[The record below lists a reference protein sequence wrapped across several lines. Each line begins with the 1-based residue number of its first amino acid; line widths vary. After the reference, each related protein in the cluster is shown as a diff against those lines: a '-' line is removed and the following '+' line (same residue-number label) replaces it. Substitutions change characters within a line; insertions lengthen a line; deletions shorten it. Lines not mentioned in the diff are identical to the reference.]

1 MYLFKLLLLIL
12 FTLNINASIVQ
23 TKHNLSVSGTGSI
36 KASSEKEVCA
46 FCHIPHA
53 AQKGVPLWN
62 RAMPTSSYTM
72 YSSTYLERTSYPTP
86 SDLGSSFD
94 TPGNLSRQCLSC
106 HDGTIAIGGIYAIR
120 GTILGSALS
129 VNNTDAGGEMP
140 HSASGFI
147 GTDLSAHHPV
157 GFEYNPTAMN
167 YGTGVTTE
175 GNTVVNNRGGVNPSE
190 LRTASDV
197 SQNTKIKLYSY
208 SGKDYVECSSCHDPH
223 TSNKKF
229 LRVGAENSDS
239 HAKNVKNT
247 CVACHK
253 KDNWAGS
260 AHDTHT
266 TAYTDASVLSEYGAG
281 TKVSDMGCINCH
293 TPHNGEGQPYLLR
306 KIEQNTCFQGASS
319 SSSTANCHNAG
330 GAKDIKSPL
339 LKTYG
344 HGYPLLNTDG
354 VHTNLDYMYGT
365 GVPRNPTGSKGIAW
379 SDSQHVECM
388 DCHNQHAAKA
398 LPKRVAQNSWYP
410 ANNQGSNLIS
420 KSGALTGASG
430 IEPTIWPSRW
440 NKPTTFT
447 ILEQATYEYQIC
459 FKCHTSWALGDNGD
473 GNPESGWATYSDS
486 SVDFTDL
493 AWEFNKNNRSGHP
506 VTVSLNNRTGS
517 PGTKQLSSGEMK
529 DPWKAVGTQTMYCS
543 DCHGTDSENISDA
556 KGPHGSSI
564 KFMLKGE
571 GTEWPTRTNGTHFL
585 VGTSHSDASRTGV
598 FCQNC
603 HNVSSAG
610 APHTTKNEMNGLKCV
625 NCHVAIPHGSPQSRL
640 IAYKNFPEPYN
651 YQGNQALLTGFLKS
665 GGWSRD
671 SAFAKSNGQC
681 TSKHDADNGEN
692 SFESNDF

>member
-12 FTLNINASIVQ
+12 FTLNLSASIVQ

-129 VNNTDAGGEMP
+129 MNNTDAGGEMP
-140 HSASGFI
+140 RSASGLI

-167 YGTGVTTE
+167 YGTGVTPE
-175 GNTVVNNRGGVNPSE
+175 GNTIVNNRGGVNTSE

-229 LRVGAENSDS
+229 LRVGADNSDS

-260 AHDTHT
+260 AHDTNT
-266 TAYTDASVLSEYGAG
+266 TAYTDTNVLSEYGAG
-281 TKVSDMGCINCH
+281 TKISDMGCINCH

-306 KIEQNTCFQGASS
+306 KIEQNTCFQGAADST
-319 SSSTANCHNAG
+319 STASCHQNG
-330 GAKDIKSPL
+330 GVKDIKTDL
-339 LKTYG
+339 DKDIG

-354 VHTNLDYMYGT
+354 VHTNLDYMYGN
-365 GVPRNPTGSKGIAW
+365 GVPRNPVGSKGISW
-379 SDSQHVECM
+379 SDSMHVECM

-398 LPKRVAQNSWYP
+398 LPKRVATGSWYP
-410 ANNQGSNLIS
+410 TNTSTNANKIS
-420 KSGALTGASG
+420 SSGALTGASG
-430 IEPTIWPSRW
+430 IRPTTWPSEW
-440 NKPTTFT
+440 TKATSYTT
-447 ILEQATYEYQIC
+447 LESATYEYEIC
-459 FKCHTSWALGDNGD
+459 FKCHSSWALDNITSPVSSY
-473 GNPESGWATYSDS
+473 NTYSDG
-486 SVDFTDL
+486 SVPFTDV
-493 AWEFNKNNRSGHP
+493 AWEFNPRNDSGHP
-506 VTVSLNNRTGS
+506 VTVSSNNRLGS
-517 PGTKQLSSGEMK
+517 NLALGSNRMNGDWNTN
-529 DPWKAVGTQTMYCS
+529 VGSQTMMCS
-543 DCHGTDSENISDA
+543 DCHGSNSEVGGT
-556 KGPHGSSI
+556 KGPHGSTA
-564 KFMLKGE
+564 KFMLKG
-571 GTEWPTRTNGTHFL
+571 TYKSWPTNNVGVPFKVGGGTATWNGRS
-585 VGTSHSDASRTGV
+585 GNTGDKA
-598 FCQNC
+598 F
-603 HNVSSAG
+603 
-610 APHTTKNEMNGLKCV
+610 CV
-625 NCHVAIPHGSPQSRL
+625 NCHNISGPTAHSGPKGEMEGLYCFRCHSAIPHGTQNRRLFVYNGSP
-640 IAYKNFPEPYN
+640 APYN
-651 YQGNQALLTGFLKS
+651 YNNYSMITSFTKDTESGVTTISGNAS
-665 GGWSRD
+665 ESVDRD
-671 SAFAKSNGQC
+671 KNCS
-681 TSKHDADNGEN
+681 
-692 SFESNDF
+692 SFH